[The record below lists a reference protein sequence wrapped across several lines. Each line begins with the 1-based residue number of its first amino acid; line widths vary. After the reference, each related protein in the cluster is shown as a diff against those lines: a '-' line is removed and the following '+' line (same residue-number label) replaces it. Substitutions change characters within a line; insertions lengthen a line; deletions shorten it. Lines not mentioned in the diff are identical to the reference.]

1 MEAPLSI
8 EISHLPAPDRTG
20 SHLPA
25 PDRTNSHPP
34 APDRTGS
41 HLPAPVVTPLGLYLR
56 TPGDD
61 EALALGLLYAEGVI
75 RAAADVTSTAMTWDA
90 DEASATL
97 RVTLASHVEFEPA
110 ALARSGVASTACGLC
125 GRLSASRPTGNEI
138 GNQFDE
144 LIPDFIFQLPQRLRD
159 AQAVF
164 AKTGGLHAAAFF
176 DRRGELVD
184 ITEDVGRHNAVDK
197 LIGRALI
204 AGAHPPAGDH
214 ILVVSGRV
222 AYEIVQKAAMAGVQ
236 TLVAVGAPSSLAVQA
251 ARDAGIQLI
260 GFAKDG
266 SFNRYG

>member
-1 MEAPLSI
+1 VPRVSIAPLVRVTRDGSRTDQDLVAVEAPLTI
-8 EISHLPAPDRTG
+8 EVASG
-20 SHLPA
+20 SA
-25 PDRTNSHPP
+25 VASM
-34 APDRTGS
+34 G
-41 HLPAPVVTPLGLYLR
+41 VYLR

-61 EALALGLLYAEGVI
+61 EALVMGMLYAEGII
-75 RAAADVTSTAMTWDA
+75 RAGGDVARTAITWDA

-97 RVTLASHVEFEPA
+97 RVTLAQHVALDPA

-125 GRLSASRPTGNEI
+125 GRLSASRQDRARNDI

-144 LIPDFIFQLPQRLRD
+144 LTPDLIFALPHRLRD

-176 DRRGELVD
+176 DRRGVLVD

-197 LIGRALI
+197 LVGRALI
-204 AGAHPPAGDH
+204 AGGHPPAGDH

-222 AYEIVQKAAMAGVQ
+222 AYEIVQKAAMAGAR

-251 ARDAGIQLI
+251 ARETGVRLI

-266 SFNRYG
+266 SYNVYG